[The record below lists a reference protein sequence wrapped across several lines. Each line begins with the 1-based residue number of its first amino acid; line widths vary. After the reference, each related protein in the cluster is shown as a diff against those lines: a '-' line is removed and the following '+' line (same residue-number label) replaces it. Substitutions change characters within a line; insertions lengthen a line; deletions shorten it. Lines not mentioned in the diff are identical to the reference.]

1 MQLEPHGGDRKGIA
15 SICALLS
22 TATCSLLAAMPVTAT
37 ETAAAAEQ
45 PWRADI
51 GTVHYAEKDRITVNG
66 LTARLKRQVS
76 EESSVSLRSTYDAVS
91 GSSPTGAVKIQSRSG
106 ASGAAYL
113 TSFSTKRTSV
123 GADWDGQL
131 DALTRFTMTA
141 DRSMQSTYESWGVGT
156 TVARDFNQRNTT
168 LVAGIGYSKDLAKP
182 KGGIHYGLSSIAD
195 NKVRLQEDTKD
206 QLDLQLG
213 ITQVLTS
220 STLVQLNFVHSRAE
234 GYMTNPYKIISVVNA
249 MTGSTG
255 DYDAIHEKRPRTR
268 NSNALYAQLNQ
279 HLGAGIAYVA
289 YRHVSDDWGIRSH
302 TVDVKYRHPLGERVY
317 VQPHVRYYQQTAANF
332 YRSMLT
338 NAEMAAPPQYASADY
353 RLAKLHTVSLGMKV
367 GYRPRF
373 GGELTLRAELIRQN
387 GENRPWDAVGI
398 QREAGVFP
406 SLKASMVHVAYTL
419 PF

>member
-1 MQLEPHGGDRKGIA
+1 MQLEPQSGDRKGIA
-15 SICALLS
+15 NICAILS
-22 TATCSLLAAMPVTAT
+22 TATCSLLTAMPVAAV
-37 ETAAAAEQ
+37 ETGAEQ

-51 GTVHYAEKDRITVNG
+51 GTVQYSEEDRITVNG
-66 LTARLKRQVS
+66 ITARLKRQIT
-76 EESSVSLRSTYDAVS
+76 EESSLSLRSTYDSVS

-113 TSFSTKRTSV
+113 TSFSTKRTAV

-131 DALTRFTMTA
+131 DALTRLTVTA

-195 NKVRLQEDTKD
+195 NKIRLQEDTKD

-213 ITQVLTS
+213 ITQALTS

-234 GYMTNPYKIISVVNA
+234 GYMTNPYKIISVVNT

-255 DYDAIHEKRPRTR
+255 DYDPIYEKRPRTR

-279 HLGAGIAYVA
+279 HLGAGVAYVS

-302 TVDVKYRHPLGERVY
+302 TVDVKYRHPLGDRVY
-317 VQPHVRYYQQTAANF
+317 VQPHARYYQQTAANF

-338 NAEMAAPPQYASADY
+338 NADMAAPPQYASADY
-353 RLAKLHTVSLGMKV
+353 RLAKLHTITLGVKV
-367 GYRPRF
+367 GYRPSF
-373 GGELTLRAELIRQN
+373 GGELSIRADLIRQN

>member
-1 MQLEPHGGDRKGIA
+1 MQLEPQNGDRKGIA
-15 SICALLS
+15 SIYALLS
-22 TATCSLLAAMPVTAT
+22 TATCSLLTAMPV
-37 ETAAAAEQ
+37 AAIESGVEQ

-51 GTVHYAEKDRITVNG
+51 GTVQYSEEDRITVNG
-66 LTARLKRQVS
+66 ITARLKRQIS
-76 EESSVSLRSTYDAVS
+76 EESSLSLRSTYDSVS

-113 TSFSTKRTSV
+113 TSFSAKRTSV
-123 GADWDGQL
+123 GADWDGQI
-131 DALTRFTMTA
+131 DALTRLTVTA

-156 TVARDFNQRNTT
+156 TVAKDFNLRNTT
-168 LVAGIGYSKDLAKP
+168 LVAGIGYGKDLAKP

-195 NKVRLQEDTKD
+195 SKLRLQEDTKD

-213 ITQVLTS
+213 VTQVVTS
-220 STLVQLNFVHSRAE
+220 STLLQLNFVHSKAE
-234 GYMTNPYKIISVVNA
+234 GYMTNPYKVVSVVNA
-249 MTGSTG
+249 ITGSTG
-255 DYDAIHEKRPRTR
+255 DYDPIYEKRPRVR

-279 HLGAGIAYVA
+279 HLGSGIAYVS

-302 TVDVKYRHPLGERVY
+302 TLDLKYRQPLGERTY
-317 VQPHVRYYQQTAANF
+317 VQPHVRYYQQTAAHF

-338 NAEMAAPPQYASADY
+338 NTEMANLPQYASADY
-353 RLAKLHTVSLGMKV
+353 RLANLHTITLGMKV

-373 GGELTLRAELIRQN
+373 GGELSIRAELIRQN
-387 GENRPWDAVGI
+387 GETRPRDAVGI

-406 SLKASMVHVAYTL
+406 TLKASMVHVAYTL

>member
-1 MQLEPHGGDRKGIA
+1 MQLAPQSGERKGIA
-15 SICALLS
+15 NICALLS
-22 TATCSLLAAMPVTAT
+22 TATCSLLTALPVSAT
-37 ETAAAAEQ
+37 EAVADE

-51 GTVHYAEKDRITVNG
+51 GTVHYSEKDRITVNG
-66 LTARLKRQVS
+66 ITARLKKQVS
-76 EESSVSLRSTYDAVS
+76 EESSLSLRSTYDAVS
-91 GSSPTGAVKIQSRSG
+91 GASPTGAVKIQSRTG

-113 TSFSTKRTSV
+113 TEFSTKRTAV
-123 GADWDGQL
+123 GADWEGQL
-131 DALTRFTMTA
+131 DALTRLSVTA
-141 DRSMQSTYESWGVGT
+141 DRSMQSTYESWGLGT

-168 LVAGIGYSKDLAKP
+168 LVAGVGYSKDRAKP
-182 KGGIHYGLSSIAD
+182 KSGIHYGLSSVAD
-195 NKVRLQEDTKD
+195 HRIRLQEDTKD

-213 ITQVLTS
+213 ITQAVTS

-249 MTGSTG
+249 TTGSTG
-255 DYDAIHEKRPRTR
+255 DYDALYEKRPRNR

-279 HLGAGIAYVA
+279 HLGAAIAYVS
-289 YRHVSDDWGIRSH
+289 YRHVSDDWGVRSH
-302 TVDVKYRHPLGERVY
+302 TVDVKYRHPLGERAY

-338 NAEMAAPPQYASADY
+338 STEMTAPPQYASADY
-353 RLAKLHTVSLGMKV
+353 RLAKLHTVSLGLKV

-373 GGELTLRAELIRQN
+373 GGELSMRAELIRQN

-406 SLKASMVHVAYTL
+406 ALKARMVHIAYTL
-419 PF
+419 QF